1 MLLIAC
7 SAITTV
13 SADSAA
19 TPQKK
24 AESVIQSLEGV
35 IAFYAQ
41 EGSQTLSVTKNPET
55 GLIESSE
62 RIVPFTCEKEQLWTI
77 PIGFEHDEPLS
88 YQYMHLLSGNTELFN
103 LKVVTNNGQ
112 KSKDVRIRTNSKQ
125 EMWFMC
131 CKNPDNP
138 QLRDAYAI
146 VWEETKD
153 KKVAGTVFM
162 ITSLRPDMYE
172 RSMSSGLFA
181 NDQEAAKKTFK
192 LEGRVGDD
200 LTDSLYV
207 FYIAETGEELN
218 NAADDRYTF
227 TMPVVNKRFGI
238 SVELDKPI
246 VGRIRTVMPDGSL
259 CKLWTNIDCVPG
271 ETYHIT
277 THNGYYDEDR
287 DYEQRVGRYSGKSLL
302 NDLQRRGIDDQ
313 TVEVVD
319 TIPGYNEMEAW
330 ENRLSPQQK
339 VQLEMKREISQMNME
354 KIESIFK
361 TAAEGLKKSTERVGG
376 LMGIDGTLVIDNT
389 YEQLY
394 NQNKETDKII
404 QDFIKLVKDYGV
416 PAKEMP
422 QMYKEI
428 LQFYTKQNQ
437 GLTQLTMA
445 RAAQTKKAKKTQ
457 KYIQGLTEKYM
468 KEMMKAM
475 E

>member
-1 MLLIAC
+1 MKRVFIMLLIAC
-7 SAITTV
+7 SAVTTV

-24 AESVIQSLEGV
+24 AKSVIQSLEGV

-41 EGSQTLSVTKNPET
+41 EGKQTLSVTKNPET

-88 YQYMHLLSGNTELFN
+88 YQYMHLLPGNTELFT
-103 LKVVTNNGQ
+103 LKVVTNKGL

-131 CKNPDNP
+131 CKNPENP

-146 VWEETKD
+146 VWEDAGSKN
-153 KKVAGTVFM
+153 VAGTIYM

-172 RSMSSGLFA
+172 RSMDNTSRMIE
-181 NDQEAAKKTFK
+181 EADT
-192 LEGRVGDD
+192 
-200 LTDSLYV
+200 
-207 FYIAETGEELN
+207 
-218 NAADDRYTF
+218 
-227 TMPVVNKRFGI
+227 
-238 SVELDKPI
+238 
-246 VGRIRTVMPDGSL
+246 
-259 CKLWTNIDCVPG
+259 CV
-271 ETYHIT
+271 I
-277 THNGYYDEDR
+277 
-287 DYEQRVGRYSGKSLL
+287 
-302 NDLQRRGIDDQ
+302 
-313 TVEVVD
+313 D
-319 TIPGYNEMEAW
+319 TIPVYNEVVNGALQYNEMDTW
-330 ENRLSPQQK
+330 RSTLSPQQK
-339 VQLEMKREISQMNME
+339 AQLEMKTEVIQMNMNM
-354 KIESIFK
+354 IESTFK
-361 TAAEGLKKSTERVGG
+361 NAAEGLKKSAERVGG
-376 LMGIDGTLVIDNT
+376 LMGIDGALVIDNT

-394 NQNKETDKII
+394 NQNKETDKIL
-404 QDFIKLVKDYGV
+404 QDFIKLVKDYGL

-422 QMYKEI
+422 QMYKAI

-457 KYIQGLTEKYM
+457 KYIQSLTEKYM
-468 KEMMKAM
+468 KEMLKMM

>member
-1 MLLIAC
+1 MKRVFIMLLIAC
-7 SAITTV
+7 SAVTTV

-24 AESVIQSLEGV
+24 AKSVIQSLEGV

-41 EGSQTLSVTKNPET
+41 EGKQTLSVTKNPET

-88 YQYMHLLSGNTELFN
+88 YQYMHLLPGNTELFT
-103 LKVVTNNGQ
+103 LKVVTNKGL

-131 CKNPDNP
+131 CKNPENP

-146 VWEETKD
+146 VWEDASSKN
-153 KKVAGTVFM
+153 VVGTIYM

-172 RSMSSGLFA
+172 RSMDNTSRMIE
-181 NDQEAAKKTFK
+181 EADT
-192 LEGRVGDD
+192 
-200 LTDSLYV
+200 
-207 FYIAETGEELN
+207 
-218 NAADDRYTF
+218 
-227 TMPVVNKRFGI
+227 
-238 SVELDKPI
+238 
-246 VGRIRTVMPDGSL
+246 
-259 CKLWTNIDCVPG
+259 CV
-271 ETYHIT
+271 I
-277 THNGYYDEDR
+277 
-287 DYEQRVGRYSGKSLL
+287 
-302 NDLQRRGIDDQ
+302 
-313 TVEVVD
+313 D
-319 TIPGYNEMEAW
+319 TIPVYEEADTCVIDTIPVYNEVVNGALQYNEMDTW
-330 ENRLSPQQK
+330 RSTLSPQQK
-339 VQLEMKREISQMNME
+339 AQLEMKTEVIQMNMNM
-354 KIESIFK
+354 IESTFK
-361 TAAEGLKKSTERVGG
+361 NAAEGLKKSAERVGG
-376 LMGIDGTLVIDNT
+376 LMGIDGALVIDNT

-394 NQNKETDKII
+394 NQNKETDKIL
-404 QDFIKLVKDYGV
+404 QDFIKLVKDYGL

-422 QMYKEI
+422 QMYKAI

-457 KYIQGLTEKYM
+457 KYIQSLTEKYM
-468 KEMMKAM
+468 KEMLKMM

>member
-1 MLLIAC
+1 MKRVFIMLLIAC
-7 SAITTV
+7 SAVTTV

-24 AESVIQSLEGV
+24 AKSVIQSLEGV

-41 EGSQTLSVTKNPET
+41 EGKQTLSVTKNPET

-88 YQYMHLLSGNTELFN
+88 YQYMHLLPGNTELFT
-103 LKVVTNNGQ
+103 LKVVTNKGL

-131 CKNPDNP
+131 CKNPENP

-146 VWEETKD
+146 VWEDAGSKN
-153 KKVAGTVFM
+153 VAGTIYM

-172 RSMSSGLFA
+172 RSMDNTSRMIE
-181 NDQEAAKKTFK
+181 EADT
-192 LEGRVGDD
+192 
-200 LTDSLYV
+200 
-207 FYIAETGEELN
+207 
-218 NAADDRYTF
+218 
-227 TMPVVNKRFGI
+227 
-238 SVELDKPI
+238 
-246 VGRIRTVMPDGSL
+246 
-259 CKLWTNIDCVPG
+259 CV
-271 ETYHIT
+271 I
-277 THNGYYDEDR
+277 
-287 DYEQRVGRYSGKSLL
+287 
-302 NDLQRRGIDDQ
+302 
-313 TVEVVD
+313 D
-319 TIPGYNEMEAW
+319 TIPVYEEADTCVIDTIPVYNEVVNGALQYNEMDTW
-330 ENRLSPQQK
+330 RSTLSPQQK
-339 VQLEMKREISQMNME
+339 AQLEMKTEVIQMNMNM
-354 KIESIFK
+354 IESTFK
-361 TAAEGLKKSTERVGG
+361 NAAEGLKKSAERVGG
-376 LMGIDGTLVIDNT
+376 LMGIDGALVIDNT

-394 NQNKETDKII
+394 NQNKETDKIL
-404 QDFIKLVKDYGV
+404 QDFIKLVKDYGL

-422 QMYKEI
+422 QMYKAI

-457 KYIQGLTEKYM
+457 KYIQSLTEKYM
-468 KEMMKAM
+468 KEMLKMM